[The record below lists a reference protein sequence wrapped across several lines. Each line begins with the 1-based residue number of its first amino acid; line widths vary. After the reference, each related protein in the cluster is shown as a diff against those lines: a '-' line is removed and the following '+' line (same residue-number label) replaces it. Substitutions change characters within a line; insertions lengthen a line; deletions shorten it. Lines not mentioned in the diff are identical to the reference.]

1 MAGAGISTVTT
12 FFIVTDGNI
21 IAIVSIP
28 IVLIAVVMGDL
39 STDVIVL

>member
-1 MAGAGISTVTT
+1 MLGSLLLLL
-12 FFIVTDGNI
+12 FFIVTVGNI